1 MTTTKTNL
9 IEPSTATSMTLGQSG
24 ENVIVGADS
33 INANILQDVG
43 GNTTITSDGSGTVT
57 ASGLGSPQVL
67 INTVTASS
75 SASISF
81 TSGIDST
88 YREYVFEWTNIKPAT
103 DDVNLQVQFSSDGG
117 SSYGMTKTTTFLYTY
132 NNEADNSASF
142 SYQSARD
149 LAESTDAQQIASL
162 IGNGADE
169 CSSGTLKLSNP
180 SSTTYV
186 KNFYVLSNSYEGAA
200 GGNYY
205 IQNLPGGYVNSTS
218 AINAVQ
224 FTMSSGNI
232 ASGKIKMYGIK

>member
-33 INANILQDVG
+33 INANILQDAG

-162 IGNGADE
+162 IGNGAD
-169 CSSGTLKLSNP
+169 
-180 SSTTYV
+180 
-186 KNFYVLSNSYEGAA
+186 
-200 GGNYY
+200 
-205 IQNLPGGYVNSTS
+205 
-218 AINAVQ
+218 
-224 FTMSSGNI
+224 
-232 ASGKIKMYGIK
+232 

>member
-33 INANILQDVG
+33 INANILQDAG

-88 YREYVFEWTNIKPAT
+88 
-103 DDVNLQVQFSSDGG
+103 
-117 SSYGMTKTTTFLYTY
+117 
-132 NNEADNSASF
+132 
-142 SYQSARD
+142 
-149 LAESTDAQQIASL
+149 
-162 IGNGADE
+162 
-169 CSSGTLKLSNP
+169 
-180 SSTTYV
+180 
-186 KNFYVLSNSYEGAA
+186 
-200 GGNYY
+200 
-205 IQNLPGGYVNSTS
+205 
-218 AINAVQ
+218 
-224 FTMSSGNI
+224 
-232 ASGKIKMYGIK
+232 